1 MGEMG
6 SYWQKSRAYGAV
18 VMSGEHFDNISS
30 HLESFIEQLSSELKD
45 HAIPN
50 EYGDLPYDYSPEVL
64 QVVGD
69 ILSKTSY
76 LKKLIREV
84 ELLYSGDNGEE
95 SFLRAIAELQ

>member
-50 EYGDLPYDYSPEVL
+50 EYGDTPYDYSPEVL

-69 ILSKTSY
+69 VLSKTSY

-95 SFLRAIAELQ
+95 SFLRAIEELR